1 MAKILIYDLEVST
14 TKLEIETYDL
24 KQYTQYLNHK
34 DIVRDY
40 IIHGVAY
47 KWLGDEHYTKCLS
60 VSPRAPLNDEIVVR
74 NFHDIVSQ
82 ADVII
87 GHNMD
92 QFDIKKL
99 NTRFLK
105 YGLPCIPKV
114 QTVDTLKVARKH
126 FKLTSNSLAYIAK
139 FLELDIEKDAS
150 PDWAA
155 IRAGDADALEYMRRY
170 NKRDVDVTEKVYL
183 RLREWMDNH
192 PNLNIIAPVKD
203 IAGGIVTCCDT
214 CQSPNI
220 IKHGYQYGRN
230 TVKQRYACKDCG
242 AWTKRLI
249 EK

>member
-40 IIHGVAY
+40 AIHGVAY
-47 KWLGDEHYTKCLS
+47 KWLGDEFSKCIS
-60 VSPRAPLNDEIVVR
+60 VSPRAPFNDEMVVR

-82 ADVII
+82 ADII
-87 GHNMD
+87 VGHNID

-105 YGLPCIPKV
+105 YGLKCIPKV

-139 FLELDIEKDAS
+139 FLRLDIEKDAS
-150 PDWAA
+150 PNWEA
-155 IRAGDADALEYMRRY
+155 IREGDSDALEYMRKY

-192 PNLNIIAPVKD
+192 PNLNIITPIKD

-220 IKHGYQYGRN
+220 IKNGYQYNRG
-230 TVKQRYACKDCG
+230 TVMQRWSCKNCG
-242 AWTKRLI
+242 AYSKRKK